1 MESLDGSRTGI
12 PASAGIPAI
21 PVGVCLRSMGAP
33 WSWWRDAALRLEAA
47 GYAGIWSWDHFVSRG
62 RRETPVLEA
71 WTALTAIAALTEH
84 ATVGTFVA
92 NVMNRQPAVLARMAA
107 TLQEV
112 SGGRLVLGIGIGGN
126 AAEHL
131 AYGIPWPDAP
141 ERVARLEEAVAVVRA
156 LWTGGPITRPSAYY
170 PLVDA
175 VAHPVPHPPPP
186 IIVGGETAAGPALAA
201 RIGDGWTTFT
211 DRFVLDLPRYLDA
224 LAANGR
230 ERTDMRVIVGYQ
242 AGPGGALDATA
253 WVADPR
259 GEPERWRDAGA
270 DEAVVTARSE
280 DDIEALVR
288 AAGRW

>member
-1 MESLDGSRTGI
+1 MESREGSRPGV
-12 PASAGIPAI
+12 PAI

-33 WSWWRDAALRLEAA
+33 WPWWRDAALRLEAA

-71 WTALTAIAALTEH
+71 WTALTAIAALTERT
-84 ATVGTFVA
+84 TVGTFVA
-92 NVMNRQPAVLARMAA
+92 NVMNRHPAVLARMAA
-107 TLQEV
+107 TLHEV
-112 SGGRLVLGIGIGGN
+112 SGGRFVLGIGIGG
-126 AAEHL
+126 APAEHL

-141 ERVARLEEAVAVVRA
+141 ERVARLEEAVAVMRA
-156 LWTGGPITRPSAYY
+156 LWTGGPVTRPSPWY
-170 PLVDA
+170 PLADA
-175 VAHPVPHPPPP
+175 VAFPAPHPPPS

-211 DRFVLDLPRYLDA
+211 ERFVLDLPRYLDA

-230 ERTDMRVIVGYQ
+230 ERADTRVIVGYQ
-242 AGPGGALDATA
+242 ASAGEALDTTA

-280 DDIEALVR
+280 DDIEALVG